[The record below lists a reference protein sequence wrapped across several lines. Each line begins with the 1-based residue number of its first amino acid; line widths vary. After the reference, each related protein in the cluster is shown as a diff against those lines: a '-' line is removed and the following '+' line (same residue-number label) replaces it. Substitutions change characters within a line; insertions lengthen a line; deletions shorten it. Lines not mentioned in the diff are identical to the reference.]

1 MDEKERLLAWY
12 RDGRRDLPWR
22 RDADP
27 YRVWVSEIMLQ
38 QTRAETVIPYF
49 EAFLERFP
57 VVEDLA
63 AADLEEVLSAW
74 SGLGYYQRARRM
86 HQAAREIVSR
96 GGFPSDADQLQSLPG
111 IGRYTA
117 AAIASIA
124 FAVPV
129 VALDGN
135 VERVLSRLQAFEGDP
150 RSQAGRKVLTTA
162 GQEWVSCDDPGDMNQ
177 ALMELGATVCTPSRP
192 RCGVCPLEEICRARR
207 LGVPERFPKRRK
219 VREAVP
225 ELRLAVL
232 VESDGRLLLFRRP
245 EDAELLAGIWEV
257 PWISAST
264 AGEAEARLEKQ
275 YGGKWSLAASLAR
288 VRHTIT
294 FRKITTEV
302 WKGDRAQDQDVAEGP
317 EAGWFTPE
325 EIEELP
331 TSSLVVKI
339 LGCRAPDQVSE
350 E

>member
-1 MDEKERLLAWY
+1 MDKKERLLEWY
-12 RDGRRDLPWR
+12 RDHRRDLPWR

-27 YRVWVSEIMLQ
+27 YRVWVSEVMLQ
-38 QTRAETVIPYF
+38 QTRVETVIPYF

-111 IGRYTA
+111 IGRYSA
-117 AAIASIA
+117 AAIASICFVA
-124 FAVPV
+124 PV

-135 VERVLSRLQAFEGDP
+135 VERVLSRLQALEGDP
-150 RSQAGRKVLTTA
+150 RSRAGRKVLEAA
-162 GQEWVSCDDPGDMNQ
+162 GQEWVVCDDPGDMNQ
-177 ALMELGATVCTPSRP
+177 AFMELGATVCTPSSP
-192 RCGVCPLEEICRARR
+192 RCGVCPLEEICKARS
-207 LGVPERFPKRRK
+207 LGAPERFPKRRK
-219 VREAVP
+219 VRAVVP

-245 EDAELLAGIWEV
+245 EDAEILAGTWEV
-257 PWISAST
+257 PWISAPT
-264 AGEAEARLEKQ
+264 ARGAEARLQEQ
-275 YGGKWSLAASLAR
+275 YGGEWTLAASLGR

-294 FRKITTEV
+294 FRQITTEV
-302 WKGDRAQDQDVAEGP
+302 WRGDRAQARDVAEGA

-339 LGCRAPDQVSE
+339 LGCRSPDQVSGE
-350 E
+350 

>member
-1 MDEKERLLAWY
+1 MDKKERLLAWY
-12 RDGRRDLPWR
+12 RGCRRDLPWR

-27 YRVWVSEIMLQ
+27 YRVWVSEVMLQ

-49 EAFLERFP
+49 EAFLELFP

-86 HQAAREIVSR
+86 HQAAREIVER
-96 GGFPSDADQLQSLPG
+96 GGVPTDADQLQSLPG

-124 FAVPV
+124 FEAPV

-135 VERVLSRLQAFEGDP
+135 IERVLSRLQAFEGDP
-150 RSQAGRKVLTTA
+150 RSQAGRKVLTAA
-162 GQEWVSCDDPGDMNQ
+162 GQEWVSCDYPGDMNQ

-192 RCGVCPLEEICRARR
+192 RCGVCPLEGICSARS
-207 LGVPERFPKRRK
+207 LGAPERFPKKRK
-219 VREAVP
+219 VRAVVP

-232 VESDGRLLLFRRP
+232 VETDGRLLLFRRA
-245 EDAELLAGIWEV
+245 EDAELLAGTWEV
-257 PWISAST
+257 PWISTSA
-264 AGEAEARLEKQ
+264 AKGAEARLEEQ
-275 YGGKWSLAASLAR
+275 YGGEWSLVAPLGR

-302 WKGDRAQDQDVAEGP
+302 WKGDRGQDQDIAEGP

-339 LGCRAPDQVSE
+339 LGCRAADQLSE